1 MMDVVVRKS
10 RAIRSIYE
18 QDRALF
24 LESEHGLI
32 RIWPQ
37 TDRIIRVSYTENG
50 VFPENQGEEYEDL
63 SGKEKRA
70 AWTWSEG
77 QEILVQTEELRVR
90 VNRETGSLIYEEK
103 DGSLLLA
110 EADAM
115 SKQVEEFPYFRPV
128 DGEAQIKTVDGVKQK
143 VLETAR
149 EYDRMLYHTRL
160 SLKFNEP
167 AGQVKWLFYCPTG
180 SPNLT
185 LRSVY
190 CNRSG
195 LFSLNLIKGID
206 DRNGGYDNTKGRV
219 LKSIDSDGTIS
230 KNWKER
236 CTMVKPIMKDIFFLG
251 QKSEKATRADLQVG
265 KDLEDTLEAN
275 REGCV
280 GMAANMIGVK
290 KRVIIVNM
298 GLVDLVM
305 FNPVLLKADTPYEA
319 EEGCLSLVGVRKTT
333 RYQNIEV
340 EYTDKNWNKKRIKL
354 SGWYAQICQ
363 HELDHLDGII
373 I

>member
-128 DGEAQIKTVDGVKQK
+128 DGEAQTAQIKTVDGVKQK

-167 AGQVKWLFYCPTG
+167 AGQVKWLFYCP
-180 SPNLT
+180 
-185 LRSVY
+185 Y
-190 CNRSG
+190 
-195 LFSLNLIKGID
+195 
-206 DRNGGYDNTKGRV
+206 
-219 LKSIDSDGTIS
+219 
-230 KNWKER
+230 W
-236 CTMVKPIMKDIFFLG
+236 
-251 QKSEKATRADLQVG
+251 
-265 KDLEDTLEAN
+265 
-275 REGCV
+275 
-280 GMAANMIGVK
+280 
-290 KRVIIVNM
+290 
-298 GLVDLVM
+298 
-305 FNPVLLKADTPYEA
+305 
-319 EEGCLSLVGVRKTT
+319 LS
-333 RYQNIEV
+333 
-340 EYTDKNWNKKRIKL
+340 
-354 SGWYAQICQ
+354 
-363 HELDHLDGII
+363 
-373 I
+373 